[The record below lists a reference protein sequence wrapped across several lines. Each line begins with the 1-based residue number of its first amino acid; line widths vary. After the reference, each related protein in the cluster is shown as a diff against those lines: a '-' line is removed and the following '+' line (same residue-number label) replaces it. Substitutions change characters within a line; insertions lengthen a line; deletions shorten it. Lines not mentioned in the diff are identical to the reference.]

1 MRLSRIVCERPE
13 ARSLPGKADGSN
25 VRRRRIARPLTYL
38 TILVVGVGDLDDH
51 FNLDRYPERQ
61 LGHADR

>member
-1 MRLSRIVCERPE
+1 MLEACEIP
-13 ARSLPGKADGSN
+13 ARQACGSN
-25 VRRRRIARPLTYL
+25 VGRHRIARLLTYL
-38 TILVVGVGDLDDH
+38 TISVVGVRDLNDH